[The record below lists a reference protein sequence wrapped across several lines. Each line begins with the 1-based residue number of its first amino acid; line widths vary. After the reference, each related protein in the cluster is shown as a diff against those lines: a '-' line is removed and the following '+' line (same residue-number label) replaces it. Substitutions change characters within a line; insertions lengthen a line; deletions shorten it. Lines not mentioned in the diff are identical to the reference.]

1 MPAAV
6 DVIASPS
13 ARDATGRRICLGVVR
28 PPPFPSL
35 SLLPPGKRTAPACL
49 VHCIG
54 STDAITAV
62 CAVTNWQ
69 ARLTARPMPR
79 RSWTTM

>member
-28 PPPFPSL
+28 PPPLPSL
-35 SLLPPGKRTAPACL
+35 SLPSPPANIQRLPVWSIALAQLMPLPPSVQLQIGKR
-49 VHCIG
+49 V
-54 STDAITAV
+54 
-62 CAVTNWQ
+62 
-69 ARLTARPMPR
+69 
-79 RSWTTM
+79 